1 MDIESQE
8 KIESVLEEFT
18 GTVFFV
24 SHDRYFIKKLAN
36 KIFVLEKRELIC
48 YEGDYE
54 YYLDKCQKQNLN
66 QEIGEDLGDITDN
79 INRLE
84 CELAF
89 LSGRLNEILDEE
101 EKAELDRKFFLAAKK
116 LKEYRRLLGK

>member
-1 MDIESQE
+1 
-8 KIESVLEEFT
+8 
-18 GTVFFV
+18 
-24 SHDRYFIKKLAN
+24 
-36 KIFVLEKRELIC
+36 
-48 YEGDYE
+48 
-54 YYLDKCQKQNLN
+54 KQNLN